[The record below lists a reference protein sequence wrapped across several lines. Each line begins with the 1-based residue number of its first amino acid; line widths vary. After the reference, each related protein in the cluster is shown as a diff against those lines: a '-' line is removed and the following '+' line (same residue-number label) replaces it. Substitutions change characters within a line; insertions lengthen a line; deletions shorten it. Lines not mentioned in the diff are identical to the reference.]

1 MNKVKGFALAGLGSM
16 LLASGGAFGQGAQ
29 PTDQTR
35 TTQGQTSSA
44 NQATVMDKSFAKK
57 AAAGGMAEVKLGQLA
72 QRNGSSE
79 AVKEFGRRM
88 ESDHSKAGDQL
99 KDVAS
104 RDNIT
109 LPTKMDRK
117 DQAIYDRL
125 SKLSGAEFDRVYAR
139 DMVADHEKDIAEF
152 KKEANSGSNSDVRS
166 FAAQT
171 LPTLEDHLKMAQQM
185 ESTVSVNN
193 VPVDKNGSPAQ

>member
-1 MNKVKGFALAGLGSM
+1 ME
-16 LLASGGAFGQGAQ
+16 
-29 PTDQTR
+29 
-35 TTQGQTSSA
+35 
-44 NQATVMDKSFAKK
+44 SFAKK
-57 AAAGGMAEVKLGQLA
+57 AATGGMAEVKLGQLA
-72 QRNGSSE
+72 RRNGSSE
-79 AVKEFGRRM
+79 AVKAFGRRM
-88 ESDHSKAGDQL
+88 ESDHSKASDQL

-109 LPTKMDRK
+109 LPTKMDRE

-125 SKLSGAEFDRVYAR
+125 SKRSGPECDRVYAR
-139 DMVADHEKDIAEF
+139 DMVADHEKDVAES

-171 LPTLEDHLKMAQQM
+171 LPTLKDRLKMAEQM

-193 VPVDKNGSPAQ
+193 VPFDKAGNPAQQRSKRLRASQNAGFRKKAGIFV